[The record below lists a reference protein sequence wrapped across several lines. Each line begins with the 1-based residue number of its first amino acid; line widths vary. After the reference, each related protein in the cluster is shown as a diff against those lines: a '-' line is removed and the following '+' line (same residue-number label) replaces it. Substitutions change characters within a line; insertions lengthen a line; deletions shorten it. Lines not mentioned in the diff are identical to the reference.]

1 MACDGNIAQEE
12 LDLVKNYATTSSYF
26 KEIDIQQKINEYVCS
41 INSGGSRFLS
51 CFLTQISTSNLDD
64 EQEKEIV
71 KMAVRMIQEDNII
84 EYSEIRFFK
93 KIRAKLNL
101 TDEVLLEILK
111 DESIFQKFPEV
122 QPEDFLL
129 PDIINIEDWDM
140 NYSFESIDIN
150 IRYPEISQQQ

>member
-1 MACDGNIAQEE
+1 MACDGSIAHEE
-12 LDLVKNYATTSSYF
+12 LDLVKHYATKTPYF
-26 KEIDIQQKINEYVCS
+26 KTIDVQQKINEYVS
-41 INSGGSRFLS
+41 AINSDGSRFLS
-51 CFLTQISTSNLDD
+51 CFLTEISDLNLD
-64 EQEKEIV
+64 EEAEKAIV
-71 KMAVRMIQEDNII
+71 QMAVRMIQEDNVI

-129 PDIINIEDWDM
+129 PDIIDIEDWDM

-150 IRYPEISQQQ
+150 IQYPEISQQQ

>member
-1 MACDGNIAQEE
+1 MACDGSVAQEE
-12 LDLVKNYATTSSYF
+12 LDLVRHYTTTSSYF
-26 KEIDIQQKINEYVCS
+26 KEIDVQQKINEYVS
-41 INSGGSRFLS
+41 AINSDGSHFLS
-51 CFLTQISTSNLDD
+51 CFLTKISDLNLD
-64 EQEKEIV
+64 EEAEKAIV
-71 KMAVRMIQEDNII
+71 QMAVRMIQEDNVI

-129 PDIINIEDWDM
+129 PDIIDIEDWDM
-140 NYSFESIDIN
+140 NYSFENIDVN
-150 IRYPEISQQQ
+150 IQNAEASQQQ